1 MREILKYFLSILIV
15 LVPAKGNLIVFEKGF
30 FKFKLPD
37 FERKY
42 EGFFEKGQN
51 LSILFEKF
59 NIPKEEFLVFKEKIE
74 RVFCLKNFKAGNKF
88 EISLDKNNKIKYF
101 KYEIDDYYILKA
113 VKKREEVYAEKEK
126 INYEKKYLLLE
137 GKIESNLI
145 SAMEDLNLALEIS
158 EIFSSDIDFWTGLQ
172 KGDWFKVLVEGL
184 YLEGKFKRYGKILYS
199 EFFNVGYLYKAYYF
213 EKEDGYFD
221 EKGKNKLRA
230 FLKTPL
236 NFKRVS
242 SSFSHS
248 RYHPILKISRPHH
261 GVDFVAPAGTPVSS
275 IGDGRVEFAGFKG
288 QYGKLV
294 VIRHSNGWKSF
305 YGHLS
310 KFAEGIR
317 VGAKVKQ
324 AEVIGYVGSTGLATG
339 PHLHYE
345 LRAGERP
352 VNPFKIKIPE
362 GKEISKD
369 LMDEFFSLKNY
380 IDERIGNIKF
390 NKKYIMEDFKWAL
403 KQEN

>member
-42 EGFFEKGQN
+42 HGFFEKGQN

-74 RVFCLKNFKAGNKF
+74 RVFSLKNFKAGNRF

-113 VKKREEVYAEKEK
+113 EKKGEEIYAEREK
-126 INYEKKYLLLE
+126 INYEKKFILLE
-137 GKIESNLI
+137 GKIENNLI
-145 SAMEDLNLALEIS
+145 SALEDINIALEIS
-158 EIFSSDIDFWTGLQ
+158 EIFSSDIDFWTELQ

-184 YLEGKFKRYGKILYS
+184 YLDGKFKRYGRILYS
-199 EFFNVGYLYKAYYF
+199 EFFNVRNLYKAYYF

-221 EKGKNKLRA
+221 ENGKSKQKA

-236 NFKRVS
+236 NFKRIS

-248 RYHPILKISRPHH
+248 RYHPILKIYRPHL
-261 GVDFVAPAGTPVSS
+261 GIDFVAPEGTPVSS
-275 IGDGRVEFAGFKG
+275 IGDGKVEFAGFKG
-288 QYGKLV
+288 QYGNLV
-294 VIRHSNGWKSF
+294 IIKHSNGWKSC

-310 KFAEGIR
+310 NFGKGIR
-317 VGAKVKQ
+317 VGVKVKQ
-324 AEVIGYVGSTGLATG
+324 GEVIGYVGSTGLSTG

-345 LRAGERP
+345 LKAGQRP
-352 VNPFKIKIPE
+352 VNPFKIKVPE
-362 GKEISKD
+362 GKEIPKEKMEEFLKFKNKIDKNIKD
-369 LMDEFFSLKNY
+369 L
-380 IDERIGNIKF
+380 KF
-390 NKKYIMEDFKWAL
+390 EKKYIMEELKWAL
-403 KQEN
+403 N